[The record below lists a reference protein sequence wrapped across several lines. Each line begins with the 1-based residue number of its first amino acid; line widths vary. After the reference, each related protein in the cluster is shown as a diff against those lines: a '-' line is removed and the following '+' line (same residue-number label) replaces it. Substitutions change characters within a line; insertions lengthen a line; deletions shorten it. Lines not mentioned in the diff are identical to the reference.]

1 MNLEIQGR
9 DMKITERLKEH
20 AERKLARLDR
30 YLPQIAAVRLELG
43 HQHNKTI
50 GERPIAQITIRS
62 ARGVIL
68 RSEVKDQADMF
79 SAIDVAVDRMYRQI
93 ERYKGK
99 RRRRAGADFATVEPE
114 LAAAEASPIEFDA
127 ATDEGEEAKIVK
139 RKETPIEAMTEDE
152 AIDQMEMLG
161 HTFFLFFNVSSASV
175 NVVYKRSDGGYG
187 LLQPV
192 LQ

>member
-9 DMKITERLKEH
+9 DMKITEKLQQH

-30 YLPQIAAVRLELG
+30 YLPQIAVVRLELS
-43 HQHNKTI
+43 HQHNRTT
-50 GERPIAQITIRS
+50 GEQAIAQLTIRS
-62 ARGVIL
+62 ARGTIL
-68 RSEVKDQADMF
+68 RTEVKDQPDMF
-79 SAIDVAVDRMYRQI
+79 AAIDMTVDKMYRQI

-99 RRRRAGADFATVEPE
+99 RRRHTGADFASAEPE
-114 LAAAEASPIEFDA
+114 LADAEPSPIDFDSETELA
-127 ATDEGEEAKIVK
+127 DGSAIVK
-139 RKETPIEAMTEDE
+139 RKETPVSAMSEDE

-161 HTFFLFFNVSSASV
+161 HAFFLFYNISTASV
-175 NVVYKRSDGGYG
+175 NVVYKRSNGGYG